1 MARCL
6 WSFLEVMNLKI
17 NIMGTEYTVNFYNYT
32 DKDIFE
38 KRNICGYHCGNTKEI
53 AVGRISTFPGFEEE
67 TDVFCEVEEKSIL
80 RHEIVHAFLCESGLQ
95 DSTLPSRTGWAM
107 NEEMVDW
114 ISSQAP
120 KLLKAFQEAECL

>member
-1 MARCL
+1 MY
-6 WSFLEVMNLKI
+6 LKI
-17 NIMGTEYTVNFYNYT
+17 NILGTEYTVNYY
-32 DKDIFE
+32 DYKELDIFE
-38 KRNICGYHCGNTKEI
+38 KRGICGYHCGNTKEI

-95 DSTLPSRTGWAM
+95 DSSMPSKHGWAM

-120 KLLKAFQEAECL
+120 KMLKAFQDAECL